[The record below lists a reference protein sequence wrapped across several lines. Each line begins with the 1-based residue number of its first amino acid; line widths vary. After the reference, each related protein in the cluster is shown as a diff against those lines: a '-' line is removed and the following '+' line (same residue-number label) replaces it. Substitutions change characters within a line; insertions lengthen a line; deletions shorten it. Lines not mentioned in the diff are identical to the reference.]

1 MGMDENQKTTH
12 DVISNYMGSYL
23 KASCLIWDQEKFYE
37 RVRDVFKHDITDSNL
52 FKIIGPYKGK
62 FDLANWRN
70 VEYLKKQNA
79 MKIKYLLNFANIQIN
94 PIWVLFGYGDK
105 YIDNSL
111 DIHNFMMNNEQQK
124 NENLSTEI
132 VEMVEKIDNM
142 PKEKIRIV
150 DKSILTDKIIDIIS
164 GADTASLLKSLML
177 LQMVLLN
184 DFDNSKKSIDN
195 IDSDSEN
202 KNDANE

>member
-37 RVRDVFKHDITDSNL
+37 RVRDVFKHDITDGNL
-52 FKIIGPYKGK
+52 FKLIGPYKGK

-70 VEYLKKQNA
+70 VEYLKKQNG
-79 MKIKYLLNFANIQIN
+79 MKIKYLLNFANFNIN
-94 PIWVLFGYGDK
+94 PIWMLFGYGDK

-111 DIHNFMMNNEQQK
+111 DIHNFMTNNEQQ
-124 NENLSTEI
+124 NEKISTEI
-132 VEMVEKIDNM
+132 VDMVEKIDNM
-142 PKEKIRIV
+142 SKEKLAIV
-150 DKSILTDKIIDIIS
+150 DKSVLTDKIIDIIL
-164 GADTASLLKSLML
+164 GADAASLLKALML

-184 DFDNSKKSIDN
+184 DFDNPKKSTDN
-195 IDSDSEN
+195 VDDPEN